1 MNKEQIR
8 QAIADKY
15 GKQANFCDEI
25 GIKTNVLTQHLDGI
39 INSENK
45 LVSFYDKLSMQVVI
59 SDKSQSIFA
68 DYVKRVIAKKP
79 HFLRSEMLA
88 LGFCGLVTE
97 TREFEQMEFDRMAA
111 ELEASDVLISLAYIC
126 AGMGFTDIAVTNPEN
141 PEILEIAI
149 SLLEDYKKSFY
160 NQIDRLGIRMLLSA
174 YMSNFLMA
182 CKKHDIALSDM
193 IRTSIEKHN
202 L

>member
-8 QAIADKY
+8 AAITARY
-15 GKQANFCDEI
+15 GKQVNFCDEL
-25 GIKTNVLTQHLDGI
+25 GIKTNVLTQHLDTV
-39 INSENK
+39 INQENK
-45 LVSFYDKLSMQVVI
+45 LASFYDRLGMEVLI
-59 SDKSQSIFA
+59 APKSESIFA

-79 HFLRSEMLA
+79 HFIRAEMLC

-97 TREFEQMEFDRMAA
+97 TLEFEQMAV
-111 ELEASDVLISLAYIC
+111 ELEAADVLISLAYIC

-149 SLLEDYKKSFY
+149 SLLEQYKKSFY
-160 NQIDRLGIRMLLSA
+160 KPIDQLGIRMCLGA
-174 YMSNFLMA
+174 YLSNFLFA
-182 CKKHDIALSDM
+182 CKKHDISLVDI
-193 IRTSIEKHN
+193 IRTSIDKHS